1 MAHMK
6 TCVFFEEGTHTQF
19 EFVLTKYQ
27 EALVAKA
34 HAKSSKP
41 ENLIKLDKWFQTEL
55 PKKIKS
61 RGPKEFFLTHEE
73 IVQCIKWKLA
83 RGQFRPRLKDLV
95 QMNTPRV
102 VMQETKKAFRHIYK
116 KNDLESA
123 VQALSNLKGVGP
135 GLASA
140 VLAAGA
146 PHIAPFMA
154 DECLLSLPEMEGI
167 DYTLKE
173 YVRLVEKTKE
183 CVERLNSQGGNW
195 TPHDVELAVWTHY
208 IARDLKPELLEDM
221 PGKKETSSTKS
232 PAKTP
237 LENSS
242 PPAVAPS
249 KDDTVTSSAE
259 ASANDDTSNDSTST
273 AEVKTNGVNGV
284 HAAEKE
290 ESTEEKAVI
299 EKVAEESSKST
310 VTQEESGSKEETSSN
325 SNDTNAEESTTT
337 TTESNGDSATKIET
351 TNSDSSAADVD
362 KSETTS
368 DNHTETAAQEK
379 ATEKPAAEVA
389 AEPSQPEAV
398 NKDVSSSNGV
408 SPVKEVINGA
418 SEEHS
423 EKNGVEVK
431 DTPAVTPAET
441 PVAPAEAPAPEKQ
454 QNGNSNSITKEDTF
468 NGEKSSSKRSLEPQ
482 DSDLSEAKRLKEDT
496 SAAIP
501 HPIQAN

>member
-1 MAHMK
+1 MK
-6 TCVFFEEGTHTQF
+6 TCVFFEEGTHAQF
-19 EFVLTKYQ
+19 EFTLTKYQ
-27 EALVAKA
+27 EALVTKA

-61 RGPKEFFLTHEE
+61 RGTEGRFLTHEE

-173 YVRLVEKTKE
+173 YMRLVEKTKE
-183 CVERLNSQGGNW
+183 CVTRLNSQGGEWN
-195 TPHDVELAVWTHY
+195 PHTVELAVWTHY

-221 PGKKETSSTKS
+221 PDSKATSATKS

-237 LENSS
+237 TPTSESPAKDLPDVLPTSTEISSS
-242 PPAVAPS
+242 PEE
-249 KDDTVTSSAE
+249 AE
-259 ASANDDTSNDSTST
+259 TTKEDEAY
-273 AEVKTNGVNGV
+273 KTNGVNGV
-284 HAAEKE
+284 HTTQEN
-290 ESTEEKAVI
+290 STEEKV
-299 EKVAEESSKST
+299 EESTKAT
-310 VTQEESGSKEETSSN
+310 VTQEESGSNGETSSN
-325 SNDTNAEESTTT
+325 SNDTTEKSTAVDTTTAPETTT
-337 TTESNGDSATKIET
+337 TNTAESKEDSSTKSVTTTNGDSSATDEIK
-351 TNSDSSAADVD
+351 SDTVL
-362 KSETTS
+362 ETTS
-368 DNHTETAAQEK
+368 ETKAQASTEEK
-379 ATEKPAAEVA
+379 ATEQPASEKVA
-389 AEPSQPEAV
+389 VKEQKSSDNGVTVSTNGNSQTKEIV
-398 NKDVSSSNGV
+398 NGGEEHLEKKDVKATEV
-408 SPVKEVINGA
+408 SEKVKET
-418 SEEHS
+418 S
-423 EKNGVEVK
+423 
-431 DTPAVTPAET
+431 
-441 PVAPAEAPAPEKQ
+441 PEK
-454 QNGNSNSITKEDTF
+454 QNGNSSSITKEDTF
-468 NGEKSSSKRSLEPQ
+468 NGDSSSAKRSLEPE
-482 DSDLSEAKRLKEDT
+482 DSDLSESKRLKEDT
-496 SAAIP
+496 AAIP